1 MLYGTVYMKQF
12 NSRTSEDCLSLMAQ
26 SPLKGLILTKKG
38 GHAGQILII
47 TVNFWFL
54 TIKYGILHILLF
66 QIVPSK

>member
-12 NSRTSEDCLSLMAQ
+12 NTRTSEDCLSLGAQ
-26 SPLKGLILTKKG
+26 SPLNGLTFTKKG
-38 GHAGQILII
+38 DHAVSNLIT

-54 TIKYGILHILLF
+54 TIKYGILHIILF